1 MDIAAM
7 SISLSQANLSTQVG
21 MAVMSICKDQMEQ
34 SGADLVNSI
43 KSMEL
48 SVNPNVGSKIDIRI

>member
-7 SISLSQANLSTQVG
+7 SMALSQMNIGSQVS
-21 MAVMSICKDQMEQ
+21 MAVMNLGMDQMEQ
-34 SGADLVNSI
+34 SGVDLVKSL

-48 SVNPNVGSKIDIRI
+48 SVNPNVGSQIDIRL

>member
-7 SISLSQANLSTQVG
+7 SMSLSQTNLSTQVS
-21 MAVMSICKDQMEQ
+21 MAVMNICKDQMEQ

>member
-7 SISLSQANLSTQVG
+7 SMALSQMNIGSQVS
-21 MAVMSICKDQMEQ
+21 MAVMNLGMDQMEQ
-34 SGADLVNSI
+34 SGTDLVESL

-48 SVNPNVGSKIDIRI
+48 SVNPNVGSKIDIRL

>member
-7 SISLSQANLSTQVG
+7 SMSLSQMNIGTQVSI
-21 MAVMSICKDQMEQ
+21 AVMNLGMDQMEQ
-34 SGADLVNSI
+34 TGADLVKSL

-48 SVNPNVGSKIDIRI
+48 SVNPNVGSKIDIRV